1 MMIYFIHPH
10 ILRIINYRARRT
22 SESIISNSYF
32 CIWRNKNSDMLRD
45 LLLLVIIQEWI
56 ETSDCQVI
64 SPFTGY
70 SLFSLLLLQR
80 QEKVT
85 FGKTMYFEERNNA
98 AGKWEKKLRLLSL
111 HWPAISSKSYL
122 KQKTNKQTNPRIC
135 WMASLTQWT
144 WVWENSG
151 SWWWTGRPGVLQFM
165 GSQRVGHDWA
175 TELNIWNFTI
185 LLT

>member
-70 SLFSLLLLQR
+70 SLFSLLILQR

-122 KQKTNKQTNPRIC
+122 KQKTNKQTNPHAATKTHCSQKAKPNTKVLLCNI
-135 WMASLTQWT
+135 SLLSSIYIT
-144 WVWENSG
+144 WLFAWY
-151 SWWWTGRPGVLQFM
+151 
-165 GSQRVGHDWA
+165 
-175 TELNIWNFTI
+175 
-185 LLT
+185 LLSI